1 MLCFSIGKR
10 YRGKTTEA
18 YHLMRSV
25 PARII
30 FDPRHDF
37 DLTGAR
43 VAAGSEASRAELDA
57 LFAGEYHDLVVR
69 PRHGMDEQV
78 QSLCKGLQTYA
89 DARFQFGLLL
99 DEARLYRRTLAE
111 PNSPFDDLIRHGSK
125 NLIVVL
131 TTHAVVDIHP
141 DLRRIG
147 DLWCIFQTTHQA
159 DLKTIYERIGDD
171 AIIEQIRTL
180 KSREFISW
188 DDGEGTARV
197 HKDPSA
203 WAVPG
208 LKTQSL
214 DVGEPLHVLPS
225 AERRARHLFDEEE
238 IGENL

>member
-10 YRGKTTEA
+10 YRGKTTAA
-18 YHLMRSV
+18 YHLMRRV
-25 PARII
+25 PSRVV

-37 DLTGAR
+37 DLTGAHI
-43 VAAGSEASRAELDA
+43 AAGSEATRAELDA

-78 QSLCKGLQTYA
+78 QSLCKGLQAYA

-197 HKDPSA
+197 HKDPA
-203 WAVPG
+203 TWAVPG
-208 LKTQSL
+208 LRTQSL

-225 AERRARHLFDEEE
+225 AEKTRRSLFDEDEVE
-238 IGENL
+238 QEL